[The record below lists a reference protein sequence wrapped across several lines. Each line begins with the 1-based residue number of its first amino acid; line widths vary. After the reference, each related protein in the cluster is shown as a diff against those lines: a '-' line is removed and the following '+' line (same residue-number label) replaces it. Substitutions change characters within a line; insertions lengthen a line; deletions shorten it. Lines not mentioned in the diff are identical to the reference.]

1 MIDQIECPAC
11 AGPEEGRL
19 TCSTCEGKMT
29 VEKEVYDNF
38 MLKKDALTN
47 LNAFMLRIRGIRPR
61 PTDTLVFTI
70 NDQTFRYENGAL
82 FED

>member
-1 MIDQIECPAC
+1 MIDQIDCPAC

-29 VEKEVYDNF
+29 VEKEVYDSF

-61 PTDTLVFTI
+61 PTDTLSFTI
-70 NDQTFRYENGAL
+70 NDQTFRYEEGS
-82 FED
+82 FIEE